1 MSKIYLSTGLAL
13 ALVFC
18 GAASAEPIPVNQLSG
33 DFQATNP
40 SVASTNDGV
49 HFGPYANG
57 GSTGGSLYYS
67 GFNGRTLGDIS
78 ALSYVAR
85 YNTDNNTSVGVPYLR
100 IFLNGDTD
108 DVIFSPNTQ
117 PAPQVVDENVDNAYN
132 VVAGT
137 VRYDDDDGDGIVD
150 CTEDGDPSTC
160 PGAADNTPSEF
171 GIGGASWD
179 DVRNAHAMES
189 VSGIYVT
196 AGFSAGLNLSVL
208 LTHLGV
214 NADDFCFNCPPSP
227 VIVVGPAGPPG
238 SSGASTVASTQ
249 TLAASTIAKQTCS
262 GDSVRKLHAPKR
274 RGQRFLGTRATL
286 RGKALKVSGRTI
298 TANLTGRPEG
308 NYNVRL
314 TSRYRTHSGRVVTIR
329 TTRNLSIVCS

>member
-1 MSKIYLSTGLAL
+1 MSKIYLGIGS
-13 ALVFC
+13 ALVLMFC
-18 GAASAEPIPVNQLSG
+18 GAASAATIPVNQLSG
-33 DFQATNP
+33 NFQGTNP

-57 GSTGGSLYYS
+57 GATGGSLYYS

-78 ALSYVAR
+78 ALSFVAR
-85 YNTDNNTSVGVPYLR
+85 YNTDDNTTVGAPYLR
-100 IFLNGDTD
+100 IFLNGDLN

-117 PAPQVVDENVDNAYN
+117 PAPQAVAENVDNAYN

-137 VRYDDDDGDGIVD
+137 VRYDDD
-150 CTEDGDPSTC
+150 
-160 PGAADNTPSEF
+160 PGAGADSPWAMVQAPHASEV
-171 GIGGASWD
+171 I
-179 DVRNAHAMES
+179 
-189 VSGIYVT
+189 SGIYVS

-214 NADDFCFNCPPSP
+214 NADDFCFNCPPPP
-227 VIVVGPAGPPG
+227 VVVAGPAGPPG
-238 SSGASTVASTQ
+238 ASITTA
-249 TLAASTIAKQTCS
+249 AASTAASTTVKQTCS
-262 GDSVRKLHAPKR
+262 GEGVRKLHAPKR
-274 RGQRFLGTRATL
+274 RGQRFLTTRATL

-314 TSRYRTHSGRVVTIR
+314 TSRYRTHSGKVVTIK
-329 TTRNLSIVCS
+329 TTRNLSVVCS

>member
-1 MSKIYLSTGLAL
+1 MSKIYLGIGLAL
-13 ALVFC
+13 VLVFC
-18 GAASAEPIPVNQLSG
+18 GATSAATIPVNQLSG
-33 DFQATNP
+33 DFQGTNP

-49 HFGPYANG
+49 QFGPYANG
-57 GSTGGSLYYS
+57 GTTGGSLYYS
-67 GFNGRTLGDIS
+67 GFNGRRLADIS

-85 YNTDNNTSVGVPYLR
+85 YNTDNNTTVGVPYLR
-100 IFLNGDTD
+100 IFLNGDAD

-117 PAPQVVDENVDNAYN
+117 PVPQTDENVDNAYN

-137 VRYDDDDGDGIVD
+137 VRYDDD
-150 CTEDGDPSTC
+150 
-160 PGAADNTPSEF
+160 PGAGADLPWATVRATHASEV
-171 GIGGASWD
+171 I
-179 DVRNAHAMES
+179 
-189 VSGIYVT
+189 SGIYVS

-238 SSGASTVASTQ
+238 SSGASAIAATPSI
-249 TLAASTIAKQTCS
+249 AASTIAKQTCS
-262 GDSVRKLHAPKR
+262 GDGVRRLHAPKR
-274 RGQRFLGTRATL
+274 RGQRFLTTRATL

-314 TSRYRTHSGRVVTIR
+314 TSRYRTHSGKVVTIK
-329 TTRNLSIVCS
+329 TTRNLSVVCS

>member
-1 MSKIYLSTGLAL
+1 MSKLYLGIGLAL
-13 ALVFC
+13 VLVFC
-18 GAASAEPIPVNQLSG
+18 GAASAATIPVNQLSG
-33 DFQATNP
+33 NFQGTNP

-49 HFGPYANG
+49 QFGPYANG
-57 GSTGGSLYYS
+57 GATGGSLYYS

-85 YNTDNNTSVGVPYLR
+85 YSTSDNTTLGVPYLR
-100 IFLNGDTD
+100 IFLEDQDADGFEE

-117 PAPQVVDENVDNAYN
+117 PAPQAVDENVDNAYN

-137 VRYDDDDGDGIVD
+137 VRYDDD
-150 CTEDGDPSTC
+150 
-160 PGAADNTPSEF
+160 PGNNPDEPWATIQA
-171 GIGGASWD
+171 
-179 DVRNAHAMES
+179 AHASE
-189 VSGIYVT
+189 VISGIYVS

-214 NADDFCFNCPPSP
+214 NADDFCFNCPPPP

-238 SSGASTVASTQ
+238 ASTTTPAPSI
-249 TLAASTIAKQTCS
+249 AASTIVKQTCS
-262 GDSVRKLHAPKR
+262 GDGVRKLHAPKR
-274 RGQRFLGTRATL
+274 RGQRFLTTRATL

-314 TSRYRTHSGRVVTIR
+314 TSRYRTHSGKVVTVK
-329 TTRNLSIVCS
+329 TTRNLSVVCS

>member
-1 MSKIYLSTGLAL
+1 MSKMYLGIGLVL
-13 ALVFC
+13 VIVFC
-18 GAASAEPIPVNQLSG
+18 GAASAETIPVNQLSG
-33 DFQATNP
+33 DFQGTNP

-49 HFGPYANG
+49 HFGPYADG
-57 GSTGGSLYYS
+57 GVTGGSLYYS

-85 YNTDNNTSVGVPYLR
+85 YNTDNNTTVGVPYLR
-100 IFLNGDTD
+100 IFLNGDAD

-117 PAPQVVDENVDNAYN
+117 PAPQAVDENVDNAYN

-137 VRYDDDDGDGIVD
+137 VRYDDD
-150 CTEDGDPSTC
+150 
-160 PGAADNTPSEF
+160 PGAGADLPWATVRATHASEV
-171 GIGGASWD
+171 I
-179 DVRNAHAMES
+179 
-189 VSGIYVT
+189 SGIYVS

-238 SSGASTVASTQ
+238 SSGASAIAATPSI
-249 TLAASTIAKQTCS
+249 AASTIAKQTCS
-262 GDSVRKLHAPKR
+262 GDGVRRLHAPKR
-274 RGQRFLGTRATL
+274 RGQRFLTTRATL

-314 TSRYRTHSGRVVTIR
+314 TSRYRTHSGKVVTVK
-329 TTRNLSIVCS
+329 TTRNLSVVCS

>member
-1 MSKIYLSTGLAL
+1 MRKIYLGIGLAL
-13 ALVFC
+13 VLVLC
-18 GAASAEPIPVNQLSG
+18 GAASAETIPVNQLSG
-33 DFQATNP
+33 DFQGTNP

-57 GSTGGSLYYS
+57 GATGGSLYYS
-67 GFNGRTLGDIS
+67 GFNGHILADIS

-85 YNTDNNTSVGVPYLR
+85 YNTDDNTTVGVPYLR
-100 IFLNGDTD
+100 IFLQDQDADGFEE

-117 PAPQVVDENVDNAYN
+117 PAQAVDENVDNAYN

-137 VRYDDDDGDGIVD
+137 VRYDDD
-150 CTEDGDPSTC
+150 
-160 PGAADNTPSEF
+160 PGNNPDEPWAAIQT
-171 GIGGASWD
+171 
-179 DVRNAHAMES
+179 AHAGE
-189 VSGIYVT
+189 VISGIYVS

-238 SSGASTVASTQ
+238 SSGASTIAATPSI
-249 TLAASTIAKQTCS
+249 AASTIAKQTCS

-274 RGQRFLGTRATL
+274 RGQRFLTTRATL

-314 TSRYRTHSGRVVTIR
+314 TSRYRTHSGKVVTIR

>member
-1 MSKIYLSTGLAL
+1 LAL
-13 ALVFC
+13 VLVFC
-18 GAASAEPIPVNQLSG
+18 GAASAETIPVNQLSG
-33 DFQATNP
+33 DFQGTNP

-49 HFGPYANG
+49 HFGPYADG
-57 GSTGGSLYYS
+57 GATGGSLYYS
-67 GFNGRTLGDIS
+67 GFNGHTLAEIS

-85 YNTDNNTSVGVPYLR
+85 YNTDNNTTVGVPYLR
-100 IFLNGDTD
+100 IFLNDD
-108 DVIFSPNTQ
+108 ANDVIFSPNTQ
-117 PAPQVVDENVDNAYN
+117 PAPQAVDENVDNAYN

-137 VRYDDDDGDGIVD
+137 VRYDDD
-150 CTEDGDPSTC
+150 
-160 PGAADNTPSEF
+160 PGAGADSPWAT
-171 GIGGASWD
+171 
-179 DVRNAHAMES
+179 VRAAHASE
-189 VSGIYVT
+189 VISGIYVS

-214 NADDFCFNCPPSP
+214 NGDDFCFNCPPSP

-238 SSGASTVASTQ
+238 SSGASTIAATPSI
-249 TLAASTIAKQTCS
+249 AASTIAKQTCS

-274 RGQRFLGTRATL
+274 RGQRFLTTSATL

-314 TSRYRTHSGRVVTIR
+314 TSRYRTLSGKVVTIK
-329 TTRNLSIVCS
+329 TTCNLSVVCS

>member
-1 MSKIYLSTGLAL
+1 MSKIYLGIGLAL
-13 ALVFC
+13 VLVFC
-18 GAASAEPIPVNQLSG
+18 GAASAETIPVNQLSG
-33 DFQATNP
+33 DFQGTNP

-49 HFGPYANG
+49 HFGPYADG
-57 GSTGGSLYYS
+57 GATGGSLYYS
-67 GFNGRTLGDIS
+67 GFNGHTLAEIS

-85 YNTDNNTSVGVPYLR
+85 YNTDNNTTVGVPYLR
-100 IFLNGDTD
+100 IFLNDD
-108 DVIFSPNTQ
+108 ANDVIFSPNTQ
-117 PAPQVVDENVDNAYN
+117 PAPQAVDENVDNAYN

-137 VRYDDDDGDGIVD
+137 VRYDDD
-150 CTEDGDPSTC
+150 
-160 PGAADNTPSEF
+160 PGAGADSPWAT
-171 GIGGASWD
+171 
-179 DVRNAHAMES
+179 VRAAHASE
-189 VSGIYVT
+189 VISGIYVS

-214 NADDFCFNCPPSP
+214 NGDDFCFNCPPSP

-238 SSGASTVASTQ
+238 SSGASTIAAPPSI
-249 TLAASTIAKQTCS
+249 AASTIAKQTCS

-274 RGQRFLGTRATL
+274 RGQRFLTTSATL

-314 TSRYRTHSGRVVTIR
+314 TSRYRTLSGKVVTIK
-329 TTRNLSIVCS
+329 TTRNLSVVCS

>member
-1 MSKIYLSTGLAL
+1 MSKIYLGIGLAL
-13 ALVFC
+13 VLVFC
-18 GAASAEPIPVNQLSG
+18 GAASAETIPVNQLSG
-33 DFQATNP
+33 DFQGTNP

-49 HFGPYANG
+49 HFGPYADG
-57 GSTGGSLYYS
+57 GATGGSLYYS
-67 GFNGRTLGDIS
+67 GFNGHTLAEIS

-85 YNTDNNTSVGVPYLR
+85 YNTDNNTTVGVPYLR
-100 IFLNGDTD
+100 IFLNDD
-108 DVIFSPNTQ
+108 ANDVIFSPNTQ
-117 PAPQVVDENVDNAYN
+117 PAPQAVDENVDNAYN

-137 VRYDDDDGDGIVD
+137 VRYDDD
-150 CTEDGDPSTC
+150 
-160 PGAADNTPSEF
+160 PGAGADSPWAT
-171 GIGGASWD
+171 
-179 DVRNAHAMES
+179 VRAAHASE
-189 VSGIYVT
+189 VISGIYVS

-214 NADDFCFNCPPSP
+214 NGDDFCFNCPPSP

-238 SSGASTVASTQ
+238 SSGASTIAATPSI
-249 TLAASTIAKQTCS
+249 AASTIAKQTCS

-274 RGQRFLGTRATL
+274 RGQRFLTTSATL

-314 TSRYRTHSGRVVTIR
+314 TSRYRTLSGKVVTIK
-329 TTRNLSIVCS
+329 TTRNLSVVCS

>member
-1 MSKIYLSTGLAL
+1 MSKIYLGIGLAL
-13 ALVFC
+13 VLVFC
-18 GAASAEPIPVNQLSG
+18 GAASAATIPVNQLSG
-33 DFQATNP
+33 DFQGTNP

-49 HFGPYANG
+49 HFGPYVDG
-57 GSTGGSLYYS
+57 GATGGSLYYS

-85 YNTDNNTSVGVPYLR
+85 YNTDDNTTVGVPYLR
-100 IFLNGDTD
+100 IFLNGDAD

-117 PAPQVVDENVDNAYN
+117 PAPQAVGENVDNAYD

-137 VRYDDDDGDGIVD
+137 VRYDDD
-150 CTEDGDPSTC
+150 
-160 PGAADNTPSEF
+160 PGAGADSPWTTVQ
-171 GIGGASWD
+171 A
-179 DVRNAHAMES
+179 AHASE
-189 VSGIYVT
+189 VISGIYVS
-196 AGFSAGLNLSVL
+196 AGFSDGANLSVL

-214 NADDFCFNCPPSP
+214 NADDFCFNCPPPP

-238 SSGASTVASTQ
+238 ASTTTAGAST
-249 TLAASTIAKQTCS
+249 AASTIAKQTCS

-274 RGQRFLGTRATL
+274 RGQRFLTTRATL

-314 TSRYRTHSGRVVTIR
+314 TSRYRTHSGKVVTVK
-329 TTRNLSIVCS
+329 TTRNLSVVCS